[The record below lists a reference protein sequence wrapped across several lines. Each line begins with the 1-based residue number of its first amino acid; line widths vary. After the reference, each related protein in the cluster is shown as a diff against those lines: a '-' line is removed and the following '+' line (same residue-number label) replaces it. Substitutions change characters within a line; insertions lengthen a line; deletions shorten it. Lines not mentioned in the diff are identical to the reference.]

1 MSMSVQRRQ
10 IPVKS
15 YASTLWVHIAVTV
28 VLDIDLLLTDSHAM
42 TLMSVLRIQMV
53 VLRTAQIQREAT
65 VVPAVLDTAWL
76 VMDWGAWVRQTDA
89 ISLN

>member
-1 MSMSVQRRQ
+1 
-10 IPVKS
+10 
-15 YASTLWVHIAVTV
+15 
-28 VLDIDLLLTDSHAM
+28 M
-42 TLMSVLRIQMV
+42 TLMSALRIQMV
-53 VLRTAQIQREAT
+53 VLRTAQIQREVT